1 MDYSGPV
8 ASNHSNLYNKI
19 LALVLGR
26 YRVIHSEVNGT
37 GTGMGGSNRNAADQL
52 AWVEQD
58 SGNREM

>member
-1 MDYSGPV
+1 M
-8 ASNHSNLYNKI
+8 ASNRSNLYNKI

-37 GTGMGGSNRNAADQL
+37 GTGMGGSNRNASDQL
-52 AWVEQD
+52 SRVERD